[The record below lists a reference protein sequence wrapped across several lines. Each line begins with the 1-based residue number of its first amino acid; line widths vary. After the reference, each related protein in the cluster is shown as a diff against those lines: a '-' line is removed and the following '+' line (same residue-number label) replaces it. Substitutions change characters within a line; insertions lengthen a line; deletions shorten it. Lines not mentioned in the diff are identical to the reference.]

1 MKSNPLC
8 VCLTG
13 IFLSVAFA
21 CPGPSWATPESQAAA
36 PFLLFQPSARSAGM
50 GEAYI
55 AIADGANATYYNP
68 AALADDT
75 NRHMSTTMYKPV
87 PSLANDIFTSFG
99 AYTQPVEGVGNLGFS
114 LIYTSLGTQHRTD
127 SQGQDLGEFTSFGLA
142 VAVSYGTFIVKNV
155 SVGTTMKF
163 IHEKLASQGAGI
175 EKGKGAGTS
184 FAGDLGFMWKA
195 SDRFTLAWVLR
206 NVGPNITFIDADQ
219 ADPLPQNFT
228 IGIAHTAFQRGNSTL
243 LFAADIYKPLADRGF
258 FSFATGW
265 NDRNGSEEVKDIDY
279 HTGIEWKYNL
289 SEESAFALRTG
300 YFYDQDGGRKSPT
313 FGLGLKYNWASF
325 DLSYFAERDSA
336 LTNVFRFTGGFS
348 F

>member
-13 IFLSVAFA
+13 ILLFFVFA
-21 CPGPSWATPESQAAA
+21 VPGPSWATPESQAAA

-87 PSLANDIFTSFG
+87 PSLASDIFTSFG
-99 AYTQPVEGVGNLGFS
+99 AYTQPVEGVGNLGLS
-114 LIYTSLGTQHRTD
+114 LIYTSLGSQHRTD
-127 SQGQDLGEFTSFGLA
+127 SQGQDLGKFTSFGLA
-142 VAVSYGTFIVKNV
+142 VAVSYGTFVVKDV
-155 SVGTTMKF
+155 SVGATMKF

-195 SDRFTLAWVLR
+195 SDRFTLAWALR

-228 IGIAHTAFQRGNSTL
+228 IGIAHKVVQRGNSTL
-243 LFAADIYKPLADRGF
+243 LLAADIYKPLADEGF

-265 NDRNGSEEVKDIDY
+265 SDRDGGEEFKDIDY
-279 HTGIEWKYNL
+279 HAGIEWTYNL

-300 YFYDQDGGRKSPT
+300 YFHDEDGDRKSPT
-313 FGLGLKYNWASF
+313 FGLGLKYNWATF
-325 DLSYFAERDSA
+325 DLSYFASSGSA
-336 LTNVFRFTGGFS
+336 IQNVFRFTGGFS

>member
-1 MKSNPLC
+1 MKTNHARL
-8 VCLTG
+8 CLTG
-13 IFLSVAFA
+13 VMLVVSFAF
-21 CPGPSWATPESQAAA
+21 PDPLRATPESQAAA

-68 AALADDT
+68 AALADDV

-87 PSLANDIFTSFG
+87 PSLASDIFTSFG
-99 AYTQPVEGVGNLGFS
+99 AYTQPVEGVGNLGLS
-114 LIYTSLGTQHRTD
+114 LIYTSLGSQHRTD
-127 SQGQDLGEFTSFGLA
+127 SQGQDLGKFTSYGLA
-142 VAVSYGTFIVKNV
+142 VAVSYGAFVVKNV
-155 SVGTTMKF
+155 AVGATMKF
-163 IHEKLASQGAGI
+163 IHESLAPQGAGI

-184 FAGDLGFMWKA
+184 FAGDLGFMWKT
-195 SDRFTLAWVLR
+195 SDRFTLAWALR

-228 IGIAHTAFQRGNSTL
+228 VGIAYTALQRGNSTL
-243 LFAADIYKPLADRGF
+243 LFAADIYKPLADTGF

-265 NDRNGSEEVKDIDY
+265 SDRNGSEELKDIDY
-279 HTGIEWKYNL
+279 RTGVEWSYNL
-289 SEESAFALRTG
+289 SEESAFALRAG
-300 YFYDQDGGRKSPT
+300 YFHDQDGERNSPT

-325 DLSYFAERDSA
+325 DLSYFANRGTTLED
-336 LTNVFRFTGGFS
+336 VFRFTGGFS